1 MGTGR
6 PTTPA
11 LVTYPSPNTYT
22 ILQFCTL
29 THSPAVLDLQPSLS
43 LFQLLLHVDAG
54 ALPQDLGGALD
65 YDHLDWLA
73 KCNQVAEAQS
83 GSMLTMTH
91 STSQSRSPQ
100 DSPSLP
106 DQVMTIDYT
115 LTRIMIDL

>member
-1 MGTGR
+1 MK
-6 PTTPA
+6 PP
-11 LVTYPSPNTYT
+11 L
-22 ILQFCTL
+22 F
-29 THSPAVLDLQPSLS
+29 

-73 KCNQVAEAQS
+73 KCNQVAEAQVGS
-83 GSMLTMTH
+83 THILFFFLYILGYLQMGSMLTMTH

-106 DQVMTIDYT
+106 DQVMTT
-115 LTRIMIDL
+115 P